1 MMFIGDRMKTA
12 LETVSPQETVIEAQR
27 LMQEKGVRH
36 LPVVEDGRLVGI
48 VSDRDM
54 RDAMPSVLLDEMTSQ
69 QMHAKIG
76 GVPVSEIM
84 TRDPETISAA
94 HTLQDALLV
103 MHHKKVGAFP
113 VVDEE
118 GRLVGIISTRD
129 ILKAFINV
137 LNIEEP
143 GTLLCVVVEEK
154 PGQLKRVVDIIAG
167 ENISLGSILVA
178 RYWDDEHRALFPY
191 LLTGNVVRVKQKL
204 IETGFTLIEPLEVL
218 LASVAKQG

>member
-1 MMFIGDRMKTA
+1 MFIGDRMKTA